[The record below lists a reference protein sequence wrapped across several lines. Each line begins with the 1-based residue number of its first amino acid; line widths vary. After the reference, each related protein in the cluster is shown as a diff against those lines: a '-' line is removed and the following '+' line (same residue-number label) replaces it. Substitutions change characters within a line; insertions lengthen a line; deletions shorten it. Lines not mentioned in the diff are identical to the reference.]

1 MRRLV
6 LLVLATLSLAVIV
19 TPAASA
25 RHTLIHRVSTLES
38 KVKALERKVNALH
51 TFTHNCLASDWMPV
65 GWYGDVTAPFDEF
78 GYVYDNDGPGAQAPF
93 YTTALDIAPSVAEST
108 FVIAIVDSGCVSRI
122 AARSVS
128 ATRELSALKRGLN
141 RL

>member
-1 MRRLV
+1 MRKLV
-6 LLVLATLSLAVIV
+6 LIVVAAASVIV
-19 TPAASA
+19 LTAPSASA
-25 RHTLIHRVSTLES
+25 RHTLAHRVSALQT
-38 KVKALERKVNALH
+38 KVSALQKKVNALH
-51 TFTHNCLASDWMPV
+51 TFTHNCLARDWAPI
-65 GWYGDVTAPFDEF
+65 GWYGDVEAGAF
-78 GYVYDNDGPGAQAPF
+78 GYRYDNDGAGPQPEF
-93 YTTALDIAPSVAEST
+93 FTSALDIAPSVAEST